1 MNALSALG
9 LAYDSESEDGDDDEG
24 HAVTNSALPVAVAEK
39 PPPVQ
44 PSSSSGLLPDASGL
58 LKDLPDEVDW
68 DARNDSDDEEPQYDK
83 KGTRYNN
90 VALPQALQNEQ
101 TSFNATTG
109 PRAGGS
115 WKSGGAS
122 AAAAVAAGLAAVDAA
137 VAGSSATAS
146 GGGGGGGGGGAGAKS
161 CGSGSSSGGGGSGAA
176 PPRRALPKA
185 TGTGG
190 GGMLLPPQIRGR
202 SNVTTE
208 ELSSMRTTKRHKS

>member
-9 LAYDSESEDGDDDEG
+9 LAYDSESDDGDDDEG
-24 HAVTNSALPVAVAEK
+24 NGGVAPSAVPVAVAEK
-39 PPPVQ
+39 PLPA

-68 DARNDSDDEEPQYDK
+68 DARNGSDDEEPQYDK

-90 VALPQALQNEQ
+90 VALPQSLQQEQ
-101 TSFNATTG
+101 ASFNATTG

-122 AAAAVAAGLAAVDAA
+122 AAAAVAAGLAAVDDA
-137 VAGSSATAS
+137 VAGSSA
-146 GGGGGGGGGGAGAKS
+146 AGR
-161 CGSGSSSGGGGSGAA
+161 GGGSGSNAA
-176 PPRRALPKA
+176 PPRRVLPKA
-185 TGTGG
+185 TGAGAGG
-190 GGMLLPPQIRGR
+190 ASGMLLPPQIRGR

-208 ELSSMRTTKRHKS
+208 ELSSMRTAKRHRS